1 MQHLAKVKLLLSALF
16 LAFLGFLDASYL
28 TIVHYKRL
36 IPPCSLHMGCEKV
49 LTSNFAMVGPIPVAL
64 LGVIFYV
71 AVLLICLLMI
81 IEGLKLE
88 KLLHLAIWIG
98 FLFSIVLFLIQFLI
112 LKSFCQYCLLSEVI
126 STGLLV
132 VSVLKIK
139 GDKKVEA

>member
-1 MQHLAKVKLLLSALF
+1 
-16 LAFLGFLDASYL
+16 
-28 TIVHYKRL
+28 
-36 IPPCSLHMGCEKV
+36 
-49 LTSNFAMVGPIPVAL
+49 MVGPIPVAL